1 MQQDSKIMRVVMR
14 AGFQVANPA
23 SALGDATRYPAL
35 DRGTVRTFVGTWREM
50 GLRPGR
56 FEN

>member
-23 SALGDATRYPAL
+23 SALGDATRYPAGVVL
-35 DRGTVRTFVGTWREM
+35 PAAAG
-50 GLRPGR
+50 
-56 FEN
+56 